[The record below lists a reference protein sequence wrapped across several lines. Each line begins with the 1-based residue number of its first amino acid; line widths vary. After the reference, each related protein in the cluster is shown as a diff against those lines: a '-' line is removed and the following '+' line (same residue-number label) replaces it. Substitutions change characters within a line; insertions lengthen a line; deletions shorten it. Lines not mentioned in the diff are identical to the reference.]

1 MSTTKPLS
9 DLSVHLQSW
18 GAMALQANL
27 LRPDMDFGRK
37 MNRVL
42 NDCHIYLLCRRPLF
56 SFNPDTFD
64 WSSNRVSGDLLYRE
78 KGELKSL
85 PFGFDLMLTGSES
98 TVELG
103 PAPYR
108 DMWVLDDRGE
118 RTRTMTAQ
126 GTNNLEVLY
135 VGHVFEE
142 GKTSVFDRICRKESL
157 MTLVAEMQQALPD
170 DEIIIFVFEY
180 LPYKLLAMPGNMRH
194 QSKEEGPGK
203 SRFVSI
209 NEKKLT
215 EHQKICL
222 VKGGLVCYFR
232 PEWQSRGEEIVPG
245 TSRDVLDSCEELDM
259 AGLILEITSE
269 RSHLIIYSA
278 SSAVIPHH
286 MTTVNLTDPA
296 ERASFFA
303 ISM

>member
-9 DLSVHLQSW
+9 ELSVHLQSW
-18 GAMALQANL
+18 GAMALQASL
-27 LRPDMDFGRK
+27 LRPEIDFGRK

-56 SFNPDTFD
+56 SFDPDTFN
-64 WSSNRVSGDLLYRE
+64 WSSNRVSGNLLYRE
-78 KGELKSL
+78 KGELKSQ

-98 TVELG
+98 TVELS
-103 PAPYR
+103 PAPHR
-108 DMWVLDDRGE
+108 DMWVLDDKGE
-118 RTRTMTAQ
+118 RVRTMTAQ

-142 GKTSVFDRICRKESL
+142 GKTSVFDRISRRGAVQEL
-157 MTLVAEMQQALPD
+157 IAEMQQALPD

-194 QSKEEGPGK
+194 QSSEEGPGE

-209 NEKKLT
+209 SERKLS

-222 VKGGLVCYFR
+222 VKGGLVTYFR
-232 PEWQSRGEEIVPG
+232 PDWQNRGAEIMPALSG
-245 TSRDVLDSCEELDM
+245 DVFASCEELDM

-269 RSHLIIYSA
+269 RSHLLVYTA
-278 SSAVIPHH
+278 SSALIPHH
-286 MTTVNLTDPA
+286 MTTINLTDPA

-303 ISM
+303 IKM